1 MLPVLFKLPRAQ
13 FYVYSYSVAFGLAIS
28 SAVYLTS
35 RLAEE
40 DGVPSKRIYL
50 MACWEIP
57 GSVAAAKLVGAAL
70 LSAGPMGV
78 PTIVHG
84 PLYSL
89 VAFAIGAVLFT
100 VEVKLRRLPWLAIA
114 DAAAPGCALAAGVG
128 RVGCFAAGCCWGRP
142 TTSRLG
148 ISFGI
153 EAHQVSGTPIGIPL
167 VPTQVIEALACLAAG
182 LWLLHLRNKRV
193 FQGQMALAFMVL
205 YALERFVVEF
215 WRDDLRVTVGAL
227 SFSQVLSLAVLLP
240 AVPCYWSL
248 RSRKDRQVGAV
259 FTRSS
264 GLSRPSHQQ
273 NQR

>member
-1 MLPVLFKLPRAQ
+1 VLPVLFKLPGTQ
-13 FYVYSYSVAFGLAIS
+13 FYVYSYSVAFGLAIF

-50 MACWEIP
+50 MAWSEIP
-57 GSVAAAKLVGAAL
+57 GSVVAAKLVGAAL
-70 LSAGPMGV
+70 LTAGPIGV

-84 PLYSL
+84 PLYCL

-142 TTSRLG
+142 TASSLG
-148 ISFGI
+148 VSFGAD
-153 EAHQVSGTPIGIPL
+153 AHRVSGTPIGIPL
-167 VPTQVIEALACLAAG
+167 MPTQVIEALACLAAG
-182 LWLLHLRNKRV
+182 LWILHLRNKRV
-193 FQGQMALAFMVL
+193 FHGQMALAFMIL

-215 WRDDLRVTVGAL
+215 WRDDPRASVGAL
-227 SFSQVLSLAVLLP
+227 SLSQVLSLVILVL
-240 AVPCYWSL
+240 AVPCYWFL
-248 RSRKDRQVGAV
+248 RSRKDRQVGTV
-259 FTRSS
+259 STGSS
-264 GLSRPSHQQ
+264 GLSRPGHQQ
-273 NQR
+273 NHR

>member
-1 MLPVLFKLPRAQ
+1 VLFKLPGAQ
-13 FYVYSYSVAFGLAIS
+13 FYIYSYSVAFGLAIF

-35 RLAEE
+35 RLVEE

-50 MACWEIP
+50 MACVEIP
-57 GSVAAAKLVGAAL
+57 GSVVAAKLVGAAL
-70 LSAGPMGV
+70 LTAGPIGI
-78 PTIVHG
+78 PTIVRG
-84 PLYSL
+84 PLYCL

-142 TTSRLG
+142 TDSRLG
-148 ISFGI
+148 LSFGVD
-153 EAHQVSGTPIGIPL
+153 AHRVSGTPIGIPL

-182 LWLLHLRNKRV
+182 LWLLHLRNKRA
-193 FQGQMALAFMVL
+193 FQGQMALAFMIL
-205 YALERFVVEF
+205 YASERFVVEF
-215 WRDDLRVTVGAL
+215 WRDDPRASVGAL
-227 SFSQVLSLAVLLP
+227 SLSQMLSLAILVL

-248 RSRKDRQVGAV
+248 RSRKGRQVGTV
-259 FTRSS
+259 SRRSS
-264 GLSRPSHQQ
+264 GLSRPSSNQQ